1 MKVRRQ
7 WNIIKSAKKEKK
19 ILSTEN
25 AKNTIYIFDMKKNHT
40 FQTT

>member
-1 MKVRRQ
+1 MKARRQ
-7 WNIIKSAKKEKK
+7 WNIIKSAKTKK
-19 ILSTEN
+19 KLSTEN